1 MFIVFPVNPI
11 IREPDLVVKNKNAKN
26 QGFSGFFASPLL
38 AEPVNTVFPALCL
51 LTT

>member
-1 MFIVFPVNPI
+1 MFLVFPVNPI

-26 QGFSGFFASPLL
+26 QAFLAFFAAQTLPD
-38 AEPVNTVFPALCL
+38 PVNTVFPPRSM